1 MKTLAAF
8 VVALFLSVGCF
19 GQAKQSNA
27 QYIKDTLYPAVGLLY
42 SQDAEGG
49 MRMRCTVTAIDAKDG
64 VTTFLT
70 AAHCG
75 CTDIEEKKQTSP
87 EKGVVFYI
95 TSDDPDDKDF
105 EKATVTGCGY
115 RTKGDDFMFLSVKSK
130 KPFPTVKLG
139 HDPELLD
146 QVVNVASPL
155 GLGKQ
160 AFLGSVAS
168 PKLERPLVEGDINWT
183 GIVTLQMF
191 GVNGGSSG
199 SAVICLDQQAVCGTV
214 VGSIGGSTMTAMPV
228 SRLKSV
234 YEGIQNKTYKYW
246 VADPDAIPVPPAPSP
261 SQTPV
266 MK

>member
-1 MKTLAAF
+1 MKKFLATI
-8 VVALFLSVGCF
+8 ALLFASISVF
-19 GQAKQSNA
+19 GQAKQTNA

-42 SQDAEGG
+42 SQDAEGS
-49 MRMRCTVTAIDAKDG
+49 MKMRCTVTAIGEKDG
-64 VTTFLT
+64 VTEFLT

-75 CTDIEEKKQTSP
+75 CTDTEEKKQTSP

-95 TSDDPDDKDF
+95 TGDDPDDKDF

-130 KPFPTVKLG
+130 KPFPVVKLG

-168 PKLERPLVEGDINWT
+168 PKLERPLIDGDINWT
-183 GIVTLQMF
+183 GVVTLQMF

-228 SRLKSV
+228 SRLKAV
-234 YEGIQNKTYKYW
+234 RDGIAAHTYKYW
-246 VADPDAIPVPPAPSP
+246 VADPDAIPVPPP
-261 SQTPV
+261 PV
-266 MK
+266 AAK

>member
-1 MKTLAAF
+1 MKTLATIILS
-8 VVALFLSVGCF
+8 LFLSAACF

-27 QYIKDTLYPAVGLLY
+27 EYIKDTLYPAVGLLY

-49 MRMRCTVTAIDAKDG
+49 MRMRCTVTAIDLKDG
-64 VTTFLT
+64 ATTFLT

-75 CTDIEEKKQTSP
+75 CTDTEEKKQTSP

-95 TSDDPDDKDF
+95 TGDDPDDKDF

-115 RTKGDDFMFLSVKSK
+115 RTKGDDFMFLSVHSK
-130 KPFPTVKLG
+130 KPFPVVKLG
-139 HDPELLD
+139 RDPELLD

-160 AFLGSVAS
+160 AFVGSVAS

-199 SAVICLDQQAVCGTV
+199 SAVVCLDQRAICATV
-214 VGSIGGSTMTAMPV
+214 VGSIGGSTITAMPV
-228 SRLKSV
+228 SRLIAV
-234 YEGIQNKTYKYW
+234 RDGIADHTYRYW
-246 VADPDAIPVPPAPSP
+246 VADPDAIPVPPVAQVS
-261 SQTPV
+261 
-266 MK
+266 KK

>member
-1 MKTLAAF
+1 MKSLLTIVLS
-8 VVALFLSVGCF
+8 LFLSAACL
-19 GQAKQSNA
+19 GQAKSNA

-49 MRMRCTVTAIDAKDG
+49 MHMRCTVTAIGDKDG
-64 VTTFLT
+64 ATEFLT

-75 CTDIEEKKQTSP
+75 CVDTAEKKQTSP

-95 TSDDPDDKDF
+95 TSDDPEDKIFD
-105 EKATVTGCGY
+105 KATVTGCGY
-115 RTKGDDFMFLSVKSK
+115 RTKGDDFMFLSAKSK
-130 KPFPTVKLG
+130 KPFPVVKLG

-160 AFLGSVAS
+160 AFVDSVAS

-199 SAVICLDQQAVCGTV
+199 SAVICLDQQAICATV
-214 VGSIGGSTMTAMPV
+214 VGSIAGTTMTAMPV
-228 SRLKSV
+228 SRLKAV
-234 YEGIQNKTYKYW
+234 QQGIADKTYKYW
-246 VADPDAIPVPPAPSP
+246 VADPDASPVE
-261 SQTPV
+261 
-266 MK
+266 KK

>member
-1 MKTLAAF
+1 MKTLAAI
-8 VVALFLSVGCF
+8 VLSLYLSVICF
-19 GQAKQSNA
+19 GQARPSNA
-27 QYIKDTLYPAVGLLY
+27 EYIKDTLYPAVGLLY

-49 MRMRCTVTAIDAKDG
+49 MKMRCTATAIGLEDG

-75 CTDIEEKKQTSP
+75 CVDTEEKKQTSP

-95 TSDDPDDKDF
+95 T
-105 EKATVTGCGY
+105 
-115 RTKGDDFMFLSVKSK
+115 GDDFMFLSVKSK
-130 KPFPTVKLG
+130 KPFPIVKLG

-191 GVNGGSSG
+191 GANGGSSG
-199 SAVICLDQQAVCGTV
+199 SAVICLNQQAICGTV
-214 VGSIGGSTMTAMPV
+214 VGSIAETTMTAMPV
-228 SRLKSV
+228 SRLKAV
-234 YEGIQNKTYKYW
+234 QAGIADHSYKYW
-246 VADPDAIPVPPAPSP
+246 VADPDAPTPTPAD
-261 SQTPV
+261 
-266 MK
+266 KK

>member
-1 MKTLAAF
+1 VKKFLTTLALT
-8 VVALFLSVGCF
+8 LFLTVACF
-19 GQAKQSNA
+19 GQAKSNA
-27 QYIKDTLYPAVGLLY
+27 EYIKDTLYPAVGLLY
-42 SQDAEGG
+42 SQDSEGG
-49 MRMRCTVTAIDAKDG
+49 MKMRCTVTAIDQKDG

-75 CTDIEEKKQTSP
+75 CTDTEEKKQTSP

-95 TSDDPDDKDF
+95 TGDDPDDKDF

-115 RTKGDDFMFLSVKSK
+115 RTKGDDFMFLTVKSK

-199 SAVICLDQQAVCGTV
+199 SAVICLNQQAVCGTV

-228 SRLKSV
+228 SRLKTV
-234 YEGIQNKTYKYW
+234 YDGIQNHTYKYW
-246 VADPDAIPVPPAPSP
+246 VSDPDAIPVPVPQSNKTAV
-261 SQTPV
+261 T
-266 MK
+266 K

>member
-1 MKTLAAF
+1 MKTLAAI
-8 VVALFLSVGCF
+8 VLSLYLSVICF
-19 GQAKQSNA
+19 GQARPSNA
-27 QYIKDTLYPAVGLLY
+27 EYIKDTLYPAVGLLY

-49 MRMRCTVTAIDAKDG
+49 MKMRCTATAIGLEDG

-75 CTDIEEKKQTSP
+75 CVDTEEKKQTSP

-95 TSDDPDDKDF
+95 TGDDPDDKTF

-130 KPFPTVKLG
+130 KPFPIVKLG

-199 SAVICLDQQAVCGTV
+199 SAVICLNQQAICGTV
-214 VGSIGGSTMTAMPV
+214 VGSIAETTMTAMPV
-228 SRLKSV
+228 SRLKAV
-234 YEGIQNKTYKYW
+234 QAGIADHSYKYW
-246 VADPDAIPVPPAPSP
+246 VADPDAPTPTPAD
-261 SQTPV
+261 
-266 MK
+266 KK

>member
-1 MKTLAAF
+1 MKSLSTIVLT
-8 VVALFLSVGCF
+8 LFLSAASF
-19 GQAKQSNA
+19 GQEAKKVSNA
-27 QYIKDTLYPAVGLLY
+27 EYIKETLYPAVGLLY
-42 SQDAEGG
+42 SQDSEGG
-49 MRMRCTVTAIDAKDG
+49 MRMRCTVTAIDQKDG

-75 CTDIEEKKQTSP
+75 CEDTPEKKMTSP

-95 TSDDPDDKDF
+95 TGDDPDDKEF

-130 KPFPTVKLG
+130 KPFPVVALG

-160 AFLGSVAS
+160 AFVGSVAS

-199 SAVICLDQQAVCGTV
+199 SAVICLNQQAVCATV
-214 VGSIGGSTMTAMPV
+214 VGSIAGTTMTAMPV
-228 SRLKSV
+228 SRLIAVKN
-234 YEGIQNKTYKYW
+234 GIADKTYKYW
-246 VADPDAIPVPPAPSP
+246 VADPDAIPEKPAD
-261 SQTPV
+261 
-266 MK
+266 KK